1 VSSRTPRIYKTLTR
15 RVLPAVT
22 ILAIML
28 AGTASGIRASHLTG
42 SLLAARQGGSISIRT
57 IGPNDCMN
65 PQLSTTNVT
74 NQIAVATLDP
84 LITANQKGKP
94 TPDLATSWKVTNGGK
109 TITFSLRH
117 GVRFSNGDPFDAT
130 SVKWNYEHVLNPKTK
145 TPDAAFL
152 GPVKAIKV
160 LSTYTVQLVMKAP
173 FRPLFTALESY
184 YLGMVDPRTTAKLGS
199 KECSTVIGT
208 GPFKVKSIGPAF
220 NPIVLVR
227 NPYHTWASPWQFN
240 HGTAYLDQITFKPIL
255 SDSTAISELL
265 TGGVQVSEIAPTQ
278 LGRVRGNKNITIR
291 KYPDEGL
298 YYLSYNFNHAPL
310 NNPNV
315 RRAIGEA
322 VDRNALVRAA
332 AGGLAQPAY
341 SPIAPTVPDYDTQ
354 SSKYSPS
361 YNPADTQSRLKGIK
375 LPTLTLLTFNDP
387 TSTTAG
393 ELLQAELGQVGINVS
408 VQTHSVADAISLL
421 NKGQYDLSLG
431 YQSYDDPDMMYLN
444 LIPGPTNQ
452 PWPSSMASI
461 LHTLTRY
468 LTIARQ
474 SSNPVIV
481 RRNYIL
487 AQRYA
492 DNLTLT
498 DPLFTPFDLFGI
510 NKRVHGWHVNLFTLG
525 YTVEPVVQDLW
536 VSK

>member
-1 VSSRTPRIYKTLTR
+1 VSSRTPRVFKALSR
-15 RVLPAVT
+15 RVLPAVAV
-22 ILAIML
+22 LAIML
-28 AGTASGIRASHLTG
+28 AGTASGIRASHLSG
-42 SLLAARQGGSISIRT
+42 ALLSSRQGGSISIRT

-84 LITANQKGKP
+84 LITADQKGKP
-94 TPDLATSWKVTNGGK
+94 SPDLATSWKLANGGK
-109 TITFSLRH
+109 TLTFFLRH

-130 SVKWNYEHVLNPKTK
+130 SVKWNYEHVLNPKSK
-145 TPDAAFL
+145 SPDTGML
-152 GPVKAIKV
+152 GPIKAVKV
-160 LSTYTVQLVMKAP
+160 LNKYTVQLVMKAP
-173 FRPLFTALESY
+173 FRPLFTGLEGF
-184 YLGMVDPRTTAKLGS
+184 YLGMVDPKTTAKLGS
-199 KECSTVIGT
+199 KECSTVVGT
-208 GPFKVKSIGPAF
+208 GPYKVKSIGPAF

-240 HGTAYLDQITFKPIL
+240 HGPGYLDQVTFKPIL

-265 TGGVQVSEIAPTQ
+265 SGGVQISEVAPSQ
-278 LGRVRGNKNITIR
+278 YSRVKGNKNITIR

-298 YYLSYNFNHAPL
+298 YYLQYNFAHSPFTD
-310 NNPNV
+310 PNV
-315 RRAIGEA
+315 RRGIAEA
-322 VDRNALVRAA
+322 LDRSALIRAA

-341 SPIAPTVPDYDTQ
+341 SEVAATVPDYDPQ
-354 SSKYSPS
+354 SPKYAPS
-361 YNPADTQSRLKGIK
+361 YDPADAKNRLKGVK

-387 TSTTAG
+387 TSTTSG
-393 ELLQAELGQVGINVS
+393 ELIQAELAQIGVNVT
-408 VQTHSVADAISLL
+408 VQPHSVADTIALL
-421 NKGQYDLSLG
+421 NEGRYDLALG

-452 PWPSSMASI
+452 PWPSSMATI
-461 LHTLTRY
+461 LATVTRY

-474 SSNPVIV
+474 SSNPAVV
-481 RRNYIL
+481 RRNYIT

-492 DNLTLT
+492 NGLTLK

-510 NKRVHGWHVNLFTLG
+510 SNHAHGWHANLFTLG
-525 YTVEPVVQDLW
+525 YTVEPVIQDLW